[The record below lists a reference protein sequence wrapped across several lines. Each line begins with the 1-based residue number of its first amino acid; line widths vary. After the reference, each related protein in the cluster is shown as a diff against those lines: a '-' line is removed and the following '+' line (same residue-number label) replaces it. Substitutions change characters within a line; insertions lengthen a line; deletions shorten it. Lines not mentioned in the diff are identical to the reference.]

1 MNIMGFDKV
10 SNGVA
15 VTQQIFICSESTIEI
30 LEKGVKYFQS

>member
-1 MNIMGFDKV
+1 MNIMDFEKV

-15 VTQQIFICSESTIEI
+15 FTQQIFTCSESTIET